1 VAHPGPRGSLADGR
15 FRLLG
20 RADRI
25 VKIEER
31 RVSLDAL
38 ERALREDAEVDD
50 ARVLVLPGQREQLA
64 AVVPADPAL
73 LEGGDAA
80 RRALGQRL
88 GARLARRMTR

>member
-1 VAHPGPRGSLADGR
+1 MGVAPTEVFGSSETGGVAWRRWSAARPQWHPLPGVAWRIDEGCLAVRSPHLASEDWWLTQDRAVADDGHS

-38 ERALREDAEVDD
+38 E
-50 ARVLVLPGQREQLA
+50 Q
-64 AVVPADPAL
+64 
-73 LEGGDAA
+73 
-80 RRALGQRL
+80 
-88 GARLARRMTR
+88 